1 MAKADSCFTDTVVC
15 EACGLRQYAS
25 VQPLRSTPRCRRCRR
40 PVGVIYMDVPL
51 PGTANQDEIRQFV
64 GTLVRS
70 MRLRRG
76 WSQAALA
83 EAASTGRS
91 GINRIERGHLLP
103 SVASFVR
110 ILAAVGVGR
119 IYFRLTRTA
128 HVGRGSGWR
137 ATISENTPKGHK

>member
-1 MAKADSCFTDTVVC
+1 MANPDSCFTDTVVC
-15 EACGLRQYAS
+15 GACGLTQYVS
-25 VQPLRSTPRCRRCRR
+25 VQPLHTTPRCRRCRR
-40 PVGVIYMDVPL
+40 PVGVTYMAL
-51 PGTANQDEIRQFV
+51 HEPGTANPDEIRQFV

-83 EAASTGRS
+83 QAAMTGRS

-119 IYFRLTRTA
+119 IYLRLTRTT
-128 HVGRGSGWR
+128 GWDR
-137 ATISENTPKGHK
+137 TLD